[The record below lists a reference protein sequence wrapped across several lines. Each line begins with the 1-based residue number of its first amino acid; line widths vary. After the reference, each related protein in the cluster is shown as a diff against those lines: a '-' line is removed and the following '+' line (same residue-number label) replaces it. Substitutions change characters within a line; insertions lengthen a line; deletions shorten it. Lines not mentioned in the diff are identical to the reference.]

1 MTHSRLRLSQLVWND
16 ALRCLPEALEKAGYH
31 EDWCSQLS
39 VPLKQIPANLML
51 PALERLTREPTPAN
65 RLGRVFALSHWAPLE
80 GVLPTSLLENLQAA
94 GVLQER
100 QGLFASTVDLAPASG
115 FYLAS
120 DRAWGPAR
128 GPDSVY
134 SPGLDSFAM
143 CRWTP
148 RWKVDSALDLGTG
161 SGIQALVTTSGAQ
174 RVEGFDIN
182 PRALDFA
189 AFSARLN
196 GSHATFHHSDLY
208 SAAAGKR
215 YDLIVSNPP
224 WVPTPEDIE
233 LYRGGGSSGEI
244 LSQRICQGLSQH
256 LTPTGRAALYLEYPQ
271 FKGQNFFDRVRQWLG
286 AGPWGLA
293 LIHRRHYT
301 TLEYVAGHTSG
312 HIRADLDFER
322 WMESYESQ
330 DIVGVSAGL
339 LLVFRSQTDWQAQ
352 RDQDFPLN
360 YQGDAVQV
368 WLDSVTPQ
376 NKS

>member
-1 MTHSRLRLSQLVWND
+1 MTHSRLRLNQLTWHD
-16 ALRCLPEALEKAGYH
+16 SLRALPEALEQAGYH

-39 VPLKQIPANLML
+39 APLSQIPANLML
-51 PALERLTREPTPAN
+51 PALERLTREPTSAN
-65 RLGRVFALSHWAPLE
+65 RLGRVFALSHWAPLQGLLSPSLME
-80 GVLPTSLLENLQAA
+80 GLQAA

-100 QGLFASTVDLAPASG
+100 QGLFASTIDLAPASG
-115 FYLAS
+115 YYLAS

-161 SGIQALVTTSGAQ
+161 SGIQALVTASGAQ

-196 GSHATFHHSDLY
+196 GSKATFQQSDLY
-208 SAAAGKR
+208 SAAAGKT

-233 LYRGGGSSGEI
+233 LYRGGGTSGET
-244 LSQRICQGLSQH
+244 LSQRICQSLS
-256 LTPTGRAALYLEYPQ
+256 
-271 FKGQNFFDRVRQWLG
+271 
-286 AGPWGLA
+286 
-293 LIHRRHYT
+293 
-301 TLEYVAGHTSG
+301 
-312 HIRADLDFER
+312 
-322 WMESYESQ
+322 
-330 DIVGVSAGL
+330 
-339 LLVFRSQTDWQAQ
+339 
-352 RDQDFPLN
+352 
-360 YQGDAVQV
+360 
-368 WLDSVTPQ
+368 
-376 NKS
+376 